1 MLPAFLPIAGRAVAE
16 RPAIQFTV
24 TVPETTVSQFVS
36 SGARLDRLPMSSF
49 HWKILGL
56 ISAGACLDAFDIY
69 LAGGVSAAMLKSGFS
84 TLQLNALF
92 VSSGF
97 LGMVIGAGLSGYL
110 GDRFGRR
117 SSYQFNLALFGVM
130 SFVAAFAPDI
140 HWLIGARFVMGI
152 GLGAELV
159 VAAGTLCEF
168 IPPGYRGRWI
178 SLLGLIVNSG
188 LVVATS
194 VGYLVIPHLGW
205 RWMFGIAG
213 IGAVVVW
220 ALRHRM
226 PESPRWLE
234 SVGRTEEAEQTVSA
248 IEAEVARLKG
258 PLPDC
263 PRTQNLVVPRVPLS
277 ALFRRGMI
285 ARTLTAALTA
295 IAVNVAVYGFVA
307 WLPTFFVREGRD
319 VVTSLGFTTLM
330 SLGAPFGAVLGYLTA
345 DRLGRAKGLVL
356 FCIVTIVLGFIY
368 PQMTVN
374 AAIALVGFTLVS
386 CIFGIV
392 TLGLFGYVPELF
404 PTALRLRGTGVAGV
418 CGRIASMLTSYAAV
432 ILFAQWGLFG
442 VLGMVAGI
450 LLLLVIAVLSLGVDG
465 NQFSLEDVSPD
476 EEGVASELSFNHQ
489 GAAR

>member
-1 MLPAFLPIAGRAVAE
+1 MP
-16 RPAIQFTV
+16 FTV
-24 TVPETTVSQFVS
+24 TVPETTVSHYVS
-36 SGARLDRLPMSSF
+36 SGARLDRLPMSRF
-49 HWKILGL
+49 HWKMLGL
-56 ISAGACLDAFDIY
+56 ISAGACLDAFDVY

-97 LGMVIGAGLSGYL
+97 FGMVIGAGLSGYL

-117 SSYQFNLALFGVM
+117 SSYQFNLALFGLM
-130 SFVAAFAPDI
+130 SFVAAFAPNI
-140 HWLIGARFVMGI
+140 QWLIGARFIMGI

-168 IPPGYRGRWI
+168 IPPAWRGRWI
-178 SLLGLIVNSG
+178 SLLALIVNSG
-188 LVVATS
+188 LVIATS
-194 VGYLVIPHLGW
+194 VGYVVIPHLGW

-213 IGAVVVW
+213 IGALIVW
-220 ALRHRM
+220 ALRHSM

-234 SVGRTEEAEQTVSA
+234 AVGRIEEAEATVSA
-248 IEAEVARLKG
+248 IEAEVARHKG
-258 PLPDC
+258 PLPEC
-263 PRTQNLVVPRVPLS
+263 ARTQNLEVPRVPLS

-285 ARTLTAALTA
+285 GRTLTAALTA
-295 IAVNVAVYGFVA
+295 VAVNAAVYGFVA

-330 SLGAPFGAVLGYLTA
+330 SFGAPFGALLGYATA
-345 DRLGRAKGLVL
+345 DRLGRAKG
-356 FCIVTIVLGFIY
+356 IVFYSIATIVLGFIY
-368 PQMTVN
+368 PQMTAN
-374 AAIALVGFTLVS
+374 AAIAIVGFTLVS

-418 CGRIASMLTSYAAV
+418 CGRVASMFTSYIAV
-432 ILFAQWGLFG
+432 ILFAQFGLFG

-450 LLLLVIAVLSLGVDG
+450 LLLLVIAVLSLGADA
-465 NQFSLEDVSPD
+465 NQYSLEEASPD
-476 EEGVASELSFNHQ
+476 EDATASDLSFNQQ

>member
-1 MLPAFLPIAGRAVAE
+1 MWP
-16 RPAIQFTV
+16 TV
-24 TVPETTVSQFVS
+24 TVLETTVNHYVS
-36 SGARLDRLPMSSF
+36 SGARLDRLPMSRF

-69 LAGGVSAAMLKSGFS
+69 LAGGVSAAMLKTGFS
-84 TLQLNALF
+84 TLHLNALF

-97 LGMVIGAGLSGYL
+97 FGMVIGAGLSGYL

-130 SFVAAFAPDI
+130 SFVAAFAPNI
-140 HWLIGARFVMGI
+140 HWLIGSRFLMGI

-194 VGYLVIPHLGW
+194 IGYLVIPHLGW

-213 IGAVVVW
+213 IGAVIVW
-220 ALRHRM
+220 ALRHSM

-234 SVGRTEEAEQTVSA
+234 SAGRTDEAEQTVSA
-248 IEAEVARLKG
+248 IEAEVAREKG
-258 PLPDC
+258 PLAEC
-263 PRTQNLVVPRVPLS
+263 PRTQNLVAPRVPLS

-285 ARTLTAALTA
+285 GRTLTAALTA
-295 IAVNVAVYGFVA
+295 VAVNVAVYGFVA
-307 WLPTFFVREGRD
+307 WLPTFFVHEGRD

-345 DRLGRAKGLVL
+345 DRIGRAKGLVMYS
-356 FCIVTIVLGFIY
+356 IAVIVLGFIY
-368 PQMTVN
+368 PQMTQN
-374 AAIALVGFTLVS
+374 LAIAAVGFTLVS

-442 VLGMVAGI
+442 VLGMVAGV
-450 LLLLVIAVLSLGVDG
+450 LLLLVIAVLSLGVDA

-476 EEGVASELSFNHQ
+476 DEASTNPLSLNHQ
-489 GAAR
+489 EAAR

>member
-1 MLPAFLPIAGRAVAE
+1 MNHY
-16 RPAIQFTV
+16 
-24 TVPETTVSQFVS
+24 VS
-36 SGARLDRLPMSSF
+36 SGARLDRLPMSRF

-69 LAGGVSAAMLKSGFS
+69 LAGGVSAAMLKTGFS
-84 TLQLNALF
+84 TLHLNALF

-97 LGMVIGAGLSGYL
+97 FGMVIGAGLSGYL

-130 SFVAAFAPDI
+130 SFVAAFAPNI
-140 HWLIGARFVMGI
+140 HWLIGSRFLMGI

-194 VGYLVIPHLGW
+194 IGYLVIPHLGW

-213 IGAVVVW
+213 IGAVIVW
-220 ALRHRM
+220 ALRHSM

-234 SVGRTEEAEQTVSA
+234 SAGRTDEAEQTVSA
-248 IEAEVARLKG
+248 IEAEVAREKG
-258 PLPDC
+258 PLAEC
-263 PRTQNLVVPRVPLS
+263 PRTQNLVAPRVPLS

-285 ARTLTAALTA
+285 GRTLTAALTA
-295 IAVNVAVYGFVA
+295 VAVNVAVYGFVA
-307 WLPTFFVREGRD
+307 WLPTFFVHEGRD

-345 DRLGRAKGLVL
+345 DRIGRAKGLVMYS
-356 FCIVTIVLGFIY
+356 IAVIVLGFIY
-368 PQMTVN
+368 PQMTQN
-374 AAIALVGFTLVS
+374 LAIAAVGFTLVS

-442 VLGMVAGI
+442 VLGMVAGV
-450 LLLLVIAVLSLGVDG
+450 LLLLVIAVLSLGVDA

-476 EEGVASELSFNHQ
+476 DEASTNPLSLNHQ
-489 GAAR
+489 EAAR

>member
-1 MLPAFLPIAGRAVAE
+1 
-16 RPAIQFTV
+16 
-24 TVPETTVSQFVS
+24 
-36 SGARLDRLPMSSF
+36 MSRF

-69 LAGGVSAAMLKSGFS
+69 LAGGVAAAMLKTGFS

-97 LGMVIGAGLSGYL
+97 FGMVIGAGLSGYL

-130 SFVAAFAPDI
+130 SFVAAFAPTI
-140 HWLIGARFVMGI
+140 QWLIGARFLMGI

-168 IPPGYRGRWI
+168 IPPGYRGRWV

-188 LVVATS
+188 LVIATS
-194 VGYLVIPHLGW
+194 VGYVVIPHLGW

-213 IGAVVVW
+213 IGALLVW
-220 ALRHRM
+220 ILRHRM

-234 SVGRTEEAEQTVSA
+234 SVGRSQEAEETVSA
-248 IEAEVARLKG
+248 IEAEVAREKG
-258 PLPDC
+258 PLPEC
-263 PRTQNLVVPRVPLS
+263 ARTQDLEVPRVPIS
-277 ALFRRGMI
+277 ALFRPGMLG
-285 ARTLTAALTA
+285 RTLTAALTA
-295 IAVNVAVYGFVA
+295 IAVNVSVYGFVA
-307 WLPTFFVREGRD
+307 WLPTFFVHEGRD

-345 DRLGRAKGLVL
+345 DRLGRAKGLVMYSAL
-356 FCIVTIVLGFIY
+356 AILLGFIY
-368 PQMTVN
+368 PQMTAN
-374 AAIALVGFTLVS
+374 AAIAVVGFTLVS

-432 ILFAQWGLFG
+432 VLFAHFGLFG
-442 VLGMVAGI
+442 VLAMVSGV
-450 LLLLVIAVLSLGVDG
+450 LLLLIVAVLRLGVDA
-465 NQFSLEDVSPD
+465 NQFSLEDISPD
-476 EEGVASELSFNHQ
+476 EEVATNDLSLNQQ
-489 GAAR
+489 GIAR

>member
-1 MLPAFLPIAGRAVAE
+1 MRNY
-16 RPAIQFTV
+16 
-24 TVPETTVSQFVS
+24 VS
-36 SGARLDRLPMSSF
+36 SGARLDRLPMSRF

-69 LAGGVSAAMLKSGFS
+69 LAGGVAAAMLKTGFS

-97 LGMVIGAGLSGYL
+97 FGMVIGAGLSGYL

-130 SFVAAFAPDI
+130 SFVAAFAPTI
-140 HWLIGARFVMGI
+140 QWLIGARFLMGI

-168 IPPGYRGRWI
+168 IPPGYRGRWV

-188 LVVATS
+188 LVIATS
-194 VGYLVIPHLGW
+194 VGYVVIPHLGW

-213 IGAVVVW
+213 IGALLVW
-220 ALRHRM
+220 ILRHRM

-234 SVGRTEEAEQTVSA
+234 SVGRSQEAEETVSA
-248 IEAEVARLKG
+248 IEAEVAREKG
-258 PLPDC
+258 PLPEC
-263 PRTQNLVVPRVPLS
+263 ARTQDLEVPRVPIS
-277 ALFRRGMI
+277 ALFRPGMLG
-285 ARTLTAALTA
+285 RTLTAALTA
-295 IAVNVAVYGFVA
+295 IAVNVSVYGFVA
-307 WLPTFFVREGRD
+307 WLPTFFVHEGRD

-345 DRLGRAKGLVL
+345 DRLGRAKGLVMYSAL
-356 FCIVTIVLGFIY
+356 AILLGFIY
-368 PQMTVN
+368 PQMTAN
-374 AAIALVGFTLVS
+374 AAIAVVGFTLVS

-432 ILFAQWGLFG
+432 VLFAHFGLFG
-442 VLGMVAGI
+442 VLAMVSGV
-450 LLLLVIAVLSLGVDG
+450 LLLLIVAVLRLGVDA
-465 NQFSLEDVSPD
+465 NQFSLEDISPD
-476 EEGVASELSFNHQ
+476 EEVATNDLSLNQQ
-489 GAAR
+489 GIAR